1 MENSKKNA
9 YLYDCLLPWKQS
21 AIYSYS
27 YERKRN
33 SGCVANFHC
42 ECQELKPKVE
52 TKSSFLVFHPSSG
65 VDTVNTVG
73 SHLIKDFSRFLTM

>member
-1 MENSKKNA
+1 MENSKKNG
-9 YLYDCLLPWKQS
+9 YLYDCFLPWQQS
-21 AIYSYS
+21 TIYS

-33 SGCVANFHC
+33 PGCVVDVHC

-52 TKSSFLVFHPSSG
+52 RNISFLVLHRSSG

-73 SHLIKDFSRFLTM
+73 SHLN